1 MDGGGNRTGLSGQT
15 TWSVG
20 DRRPVYRSALTLR
33 LELLSARDGWPSAH
47 QASQRSSAIN
57 PKLLEAPM
65 TKLMMVVV
73 ISMSGALYN
82 PSRVLHYIGPDAAA
96 FCWTL
101 KNSLGLR

>member
-1 MDGGGNRTGLSGQT
+1 
-15 TWSVG
+15 
-20 DRRPVYRSALTLR
+20 
-33 LELLSARDGWPSAH
+33 
-47 QASQRSSAIN
+47 
-57 PKLLEAPM
+57 M

-82 PSRVLHYIGPDAAA
+82 PARVLHYVGPDAAA